1 MDEVSD
7 EIASTQRSTHT
18 SAHMSTQIQVVGR
31 VSGRRRWSIEEKLTI
46 LRDAFGPGGSVRVAC
61 ERHEV
66 SSGQLY
72 TWRGQALSGEL
83 GSSKAPAMAGFSE
96 VDLADV
102 ERGVPVTG
110 ASKGPIWI
118 ELPTGVKLTVDASV
132 DAAALARVLSVLPR

>member
-1 MDEVSD
+1 
-7 EIASTQRSTHT
+7 
-18 SAHMSTQIQVVGR
+18 MSTQIQVVGR

-61 ERHEV
+61 ERHAV

-72 TWRGQALSGEL
+72 TWRGQAMSGEL
-83 GSSKAPAMAGFSE
+83 GRPQAPAMAGFSE

-102 ERGVPVTG
+102 ERGVLVTG

-132 DAAALARVLSVLPR
+132 DTAALARVLSVLPR